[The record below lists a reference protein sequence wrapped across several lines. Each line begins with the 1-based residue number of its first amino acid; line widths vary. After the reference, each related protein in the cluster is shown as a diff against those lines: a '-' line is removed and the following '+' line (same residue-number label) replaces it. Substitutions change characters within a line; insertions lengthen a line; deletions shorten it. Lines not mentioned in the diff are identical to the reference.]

1 MPLDRK
7 LLEMLVCP
15 VSKQPLFPLPHARL
29 VKLNRAIEQGGVCTH
44 AGEQLTAP
52 LKEALITENG
62 ATLYQID
69 GGIPV
74 MLESASIPCAQIP
87 NW

>member
-1 MPLDRK
+1 MPFDQK
-7 LLEMLVCP
+7 LLKRLVGQN
-15 VSKQPLFPLPHARL
+15 SKQPGFPLPTARL
-29 VKLNRAIEQGGVCTH
+29 LKLNRAIEQGSVRTH
-44 AGEQLTAP
+44 AGDQLTAP
-52 LKEALITENG
+52 LSEALITENG

-74 MLESASIPCAQIP
+74 MLESASLPCAQIP

>member
-1 MPLDRK
+1 MR
-7 LLEMLVCP
+7 
-15 VSKQPLFPLPHARL
+15 
-29 VKLNRAIEQGGVCTH
+29 TH

-69 GGIPV
+69 RGIPV